1 VSPFILVPL
10 SYRCIHFKVQL
21 KWVDG
26 RYLFIL
32 SNTATSSPALTTR
45 LDLLGDLFCSA
56 FPTLAVASCGMKSHL
71 SPYSNDADV
80 RNDMQKTIWYGSK
93 ATESQAPKQNKC
105 FAKQPPHDYGA
116 SKFGD
121 RAFSGARSPRF
132 VLHVHG
138 SYAYEWPTRF
148 LHYRH
153 FFAIP
158 SARQSRFDLQQAQK
172 MAHALV
178 LGVSRNT
185 NNRPAYQHEPRAPIG
200 FRLTS
205 PVWRLCT

>member
-1 VSPFILVPL
+1 MPPTTTVHQIL
-10 SYRCIHFKVQL
+10 
-21 KWVDG
+21 G
-26 RYLFIL
+26 MG
-32 SNTATSSPALTTR
+32 
-45 LDLLGDLFCSA
+45 LLAAPVLRDSA
-56 FPTLAVASCGMKSHL
+56 
-71 SPYSNDADV
+71 
-80 RNDMQKTIWYGSK
+80 
-93 ATESQAPKQNKC
+93 
-105 FAKQPPHDYGA
+105 
-116 SKFGD
+116 
-121 RAFSGARSPRF
+121 
-132 VLHVHG
+132 LHVHG